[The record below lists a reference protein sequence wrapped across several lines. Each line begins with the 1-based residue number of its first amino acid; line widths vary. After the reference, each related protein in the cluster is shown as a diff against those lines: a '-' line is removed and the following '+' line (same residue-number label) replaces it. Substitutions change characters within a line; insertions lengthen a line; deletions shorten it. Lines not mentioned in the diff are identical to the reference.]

1 MKVLVT
7 GAHGKVGRA
16 LVHALVRAGHDV
28 RTTDLTRPDFDRV
41 LDPNLG
47 GDYWQADVTDAG
59 ACFALA
65 RGSASC

>member
-1 MKVLVT
+1 
-7 GAHGKVGRA
+7 
-16 LVHALVRAGHDV
+16 VRAGHDV
-28 RTTDLTRPDFDRV
+28 RTTDLDRV